1 MSGSASKILKCEK
14 KAISNPIQSGSW
26 TFDVKHQ
33 SGVQFCLA
41 FRSNGQYTNSNIFI
55 EKLVSTAYK
64 LKKIDLTV
72 TSKGGVGPK
81 IVELSKTDFRFDVE
95 KEKLGSIP
103 WQQQPFQVVCV
114 AEVERAGPNGTLLS
128 DLTEEFL
135 LDPDNPAFADIT
147 LECEGV
153 ELKSHSFVL
162 AARSPVFKRMLSQ
175 GDFLEQQTGRIKIKE
190 MDVGILRQMI
200 RFVYT
205 DSVEIDEASVPAL
218 YYAADRYDI
227 KNLIKFCLDRMLLHV
242 DATSAAECYRLA
254 HLRGHRELRK
264 KSAKVIQENFEEVR
278 ATSGWIL
285 LKADSHLLE
294 DFLAESFSAAANA
307 AAKAAAPQSPTQP
320 DPYYDDDDD
329 DDDDDY
335 YY

>member
-1 MSGSASKILKCEK
+1 MERRK
-14 KAISNPIQSGSW
+14 
-26 TFDVKHQ
+26 
-33 SGVQFCLA
+33 
-41 FRSNGQYTNSNIFI
+41 
-55 EKLVSTAYK
+55 
-64 LKKIDLTV
+64 
-72 TSKGGVGPK
+72 
-81 IVELSKTDFRFDVE
+81 SKTSSRPGYGHRRGRGTETDHFWLRISTSHVGVYAPVLCQHKRNVLEEHVAHDDGHAVVV
-95 KEKLGSIP
+95 P
-103 WQQQPFQVVCV
+103 APMYQQQPFQVVCV
-114 AEVERAGPNGTLLS
+114 AEVEKAAPDGTFLS

-135 LDPDNPAFADIT
+135 LDPDNPAFADVT

-153 ELKSHSFVL
+153 ELKSHRIIL
-162 AARSPVFKRMLSQ
+162 AARSSVFKRMLSQ
-175 GDFLEQQTGRIKIKE
+175 GGFREQQTGRIKIEE
-190 MDVGILRQMI
+190 MEVSILRQMI
-200 RFVYT
+200 RYVYT
-205 DSVEIDEASVPAL
+205 DLVEVDEANVPAL

-294 DFLAESFSAAANA
+294 DFLAESFSAAA
-307 AAKAAAPQSPTQP
+307 KAAAPQSPTQP

>member
-1 MSGSASKILKCEK
+1 MAESASKILKCEK
-14 KAISNPIQSGSW
+14 KAISNPIQTGSW

-147 LECEGV
+147 LSSIDAWPWYRP
-153 ELKSHSFVL
+153 L
-162 AARSPVFKRMLSQ
+162 
-175 GDFLEQQTGRIKIKE
+175 LEI
-190 MDVGILRQMI
+190 
-200 RFVYT
+200 
-205 DSVEIDEASVPAL
+205 DSVDWAT
-218 YYAADRYDI
+218 Y
-227 KNLIKFCLDRMLLHV
+227 LITFL
-242 DATSAAECYRLA
+242 
-254 HLRGHRELRK
+254 GRK
-264 KSAKVIQENFEEVR
+264 AKVWERKVR
-278 ATSGWIL
+278 EQGAQ
-285 LKADSHLLE
+285 AR
-294 DFLAESFSAAANA
+294 
-307 AAKAAAPQSPTQP
+307 AKAANISKWVILVVIWVFLLLVFP
-320 DPYYDDDDD
+320 
-329 DDDDDY
+329 
-335 YY
+335 